1 MPWKNKSQWIGAI
14 AIPGAKRQGFQKS
27 GYQGNRVDPTWYRA
41 LYANL
46 SLGTPKLPDGTYGP
60 QCHAP
65 SSWIWNTRYIA
76 SSVPHPA
83 ARNEAWSD
91 LVASTRIAPAQLGVA
106 FAEIGQTTGMIAE
119 RLLRCG
125 RAYGALRRGKF
136 RKFLREL
143 TIGPKRK
150 HRNKV
155 SNAVGE
161 ASSLWLEYSFGW
173 KPLFQDVHDGF
184 HAIGQPLPGG
194 KVKGKG
200 RENVDYH
207 YYNGGFGYEEHGIGQ
222 CFMVANVFVTNPN
235 AYLLQQV
242 GLANPA
248 LIAWELVPFSFV
260 VDWVFDV
267 GTCLGGISD
276 FYGCTVTRSSTT
288 YICKRF
294 ARENY
299 ILWGGVPPKYS
310 VSGTQTCYIRK
321 VGLDFPMPNFS
332 LRSNIGSSLTRAAN
346 AASLLGQILT
356 K

>member
-1 MPWKNKSQWIGAI
+1 MPWQDKDQWNVAI
-14 AIPGAKRQGFQKS
+14 AIPAAKRSGFQKN
-27 GYQGNRVDPTWYRA
+27 GHQGNRVDPTEYKA
-41 LYANL
+41 LYGMLPL
-46 SLGTPKLPDGTYGP
+46 STPKLPNGSYGP
-60 QCHAP
+60 VCNAK
-65 SSWIWNTRYIA
+65 SSWIWNTRYTA
-76 SSVPHPA
+76 SAVPHPA
-83 ARNEAWSD
+83 ARNSAWSD
-91 LVASTRIAPAQLGVA
+91 LVASSRVAPAQLGVA
-106 FAEIGQTTGMIAE
+106 FAEFGESLGMIAE
-119 RLLRCG
+119 RLSRCHS
-125 RAYGALRRGKF
+125 AYGALRRGQF
-136 RKFLREL
+136 RKFLRVL

-155 SNAVGE
+155 QNAVGE

-173 KPLFQDVHDGF
+173 KPLFQDVHDGI

-194 KVKGKG
+194 TCKGKG
-200 RENVDYH
+200 RENVDYS
-207 YYNGGFGYEEHGIGQ
+207 YYNGGFGYEEHGVGR
-222 CFMVANVFVTNPN
+222 CYMVADVFVTNPT

-288 YICKRF
+288 YVCKRF
-294 ARENY
+294 SREDY
-299 ILWGGVPPKYS
+299 ILWGGAPPKYA
-310 VSGTQTCYIRK
+310 VSGTQTCIWRK
-321 VGLDFPMPNFS
+321 RGLDFPMPNFS
-332 LRSNIGSSLTRAAN
+332 LRSNIGSSLARAAN